1 MLGYITGATNGYD
14 DGFDGESFDGNEY
27 IDFYSI
33 NSNKNLVIQGRALP
47 LDKNIEV
54 PLGFKTTID
63 GVFTIN
69 IDHTDGILTD
79 QAVFIEDKFNNSI
92 FNLKNGDY
100 IFTTAAGIFN
110 NRFVLLYA
118 NKSLGTK
125 DFSNQQTSVLV
136 SCKNKQISIISA
148 VEIIDKVYLYD
159 ISGRQIYQKTNIN
172 NNELLISD
180 LASSNKTLFVKTV
193 LQNKKEVMTKILL

>member
-172 NNELLISD
+172 NNELLIGYS
-180 LASSNKTLFVKTV
+180 
-193 LQNKKEVMTKILL
+193 KILMVAL